1 VAEEP
6 HSGLDALPAASLQM
20 HEAFWHARRDIERVL
35 DWAKWT
41 SAWLISLGIL
51 AVAYVFLW
59 YRTIWIEV
67 AGLADL
73 LIGGAIF
80 VATAFGVLWSSRK
93 ATRVVEEWRE
103 AVLPFLYTV
112 KFELLPY
119 SGPDREHDI
128 WNRYRSIY
136 KDFTRADPESLRT
149 AWARFWTNST
159 LKFKEEVKG
168 TKKRRHVFSV
178 YCYVGD
184 SWGLF
189 VRRFDQADPVSKGQ
203 LESFKS
209 EIEDRR
215 KRSSETTIVVG
226 AFSKAGFQPEAIE
239 YAQSDEGAINK
250 SFPIDL
256 IQETDTG
263 YSVVWVSS
271 D

>member
-1 VAEEP
+1 
-6 HSGLDALPAASLQM
+6 M
-20 HEAFWHARRDIERVL
+20 HESFWHARRDLDRVL
-35 DWAKWT
+35 NWAKWA
-41 SAWLISLGIL
+41 SAWLISLGVL

-59 YRTIWIEV
+59 YRTIWVEV

-73 LIGGAIF
+73 LIGGVIF

-93 ATRVVEEWRE
+93 ASRVLDEWRE

-128 WNRYRSIY
+128 WNRYRSIF
-136 KDFTRADPESLRT
+136 KDFNRADPESRLT
-149 AWARFWTNST
+149 AWARFWNVST
-159 LKFKEEVKG
+159 LKFNEEVKG
-168 TKKRRHVFSV
+168 TRKQRHRFSV

-189 VRRFDQADPVSKGQ
+189 VRRFDQLDPVSRAQ
-203 LESFKS
+203 LESYKK

-226 AFSKAGFQPEAIE
+226 AFSKTGFQPEAVE
-239 YAQSDEGAINK
+239 YAQSEAGEVGK
-250 SFPIDL
+250 EYPIDL
-256 IQETDTG
+256 IRETETG